1 MDVSW
6 SPRIFVLK
14 SFPASLA
21 RLSWRVVLWKM
32 ERKMERKTHP
42 PLYLSSWNPSP
53 TSMPSTFFVQWNS
66 EAHFNSKGFGCAFL
80 TPHSHSGAEF
90 EGSSGF
96 DLFNV
101 YGNNPQLPASIFW
114 LKSEHFWPNPEI
126 SAQKT
131 ATYASTQQQTNYRE
145 IQLTITESVLRTCPK
160 KGTSIYRGAQYIYMK
175 DHILDSAHLCRLDC
189 FSISIPF
196 PLITLFLQHFFWK
209 VLKLACLLFAI
220 P

>member
-1 MDVSW
+1 
-6 SPRIFVLK
+6 
-14 SFPASLA
+14 
-21 RLSWRVVLWKM
+21 
-32 ERKMERKTHP
+32 
-42 PLYLSSWNPSP
+42 
-53 TSMPSTFFVQWNS
+53 MPSTFFVQRNS
-66 EAHFNSKGFGCAFL
+66 KAHFNSKGLGCTLF

-90 EGSSGF
+90 KRSLGF

-126 SAQKT
+126 SRQKT
-131 ATYASTQQQTNYRE
+131 ATYVYVQCTQQQTNYRE
-145 IQLTITESVLRTCPK
+145 IQLTITESVLRTCPKTGNMHLQRNTINNYRECAEDVPK

-196 PLITLFLQHFFWK
+196 PLIHSIFATLFLKSFE
-209 VLKLACLLFAI
+209 ACSFVFAI

>member
-1 MDVSW
+1 
-6 SPRIFVLK
+6 
-14 SFPASLA
+14 
-21 RLSWRVVLWKM
+21 
-32 ERKMERKTHP
+32 
-42 PLYLSSWNPSP
+42 
-53 TSMPSTFFVQWNS
+53 MPSTFFVQWNS
-66 EAHFNSKGFGCAFL
+66 EAHFNSKGFGCAFF

-126 SAQKT
+126 SRQKT

-160 KGTSIYRGAQYIYMK
+160 TGNMHLQRSAIHTYEGPHFGFSVPMSVRVFVICYSIVCHSKSHVGGGISQRIQLYR
-175 DHILDSAHLCRLDC
+175 
-189 FSISIPF
+189 FEF
-196 PLITLFLQHFFWK
+196 
-209 VLKLACLLFAI
+209 
-220 P
+220 